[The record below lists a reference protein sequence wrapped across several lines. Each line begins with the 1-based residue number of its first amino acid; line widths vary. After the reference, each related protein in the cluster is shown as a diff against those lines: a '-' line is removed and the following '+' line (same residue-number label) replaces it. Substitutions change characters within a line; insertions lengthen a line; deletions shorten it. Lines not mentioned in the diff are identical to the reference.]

1 MTDRFAAQFKLLTE
15 VRKTLQA
22 AVFDED
28 TLPRDLTTLAKRL
41 QETCHD
47 INVLQERVK
56 AEGVEFRGKLTV
68 DDHLNL
74 LKRIQRRLSTAAF
87 REKTAPRDL
96 GALTRRLQDVSA
108 EIATLEERVEMEG
121 KHNGSARTA
130 EKARTGSWNPD
141 TL

>member
-1 MTDRFAAQFKLLTE
+1 MTDRMVAQFKLLTD

-47 INVLQERVK
+47 IKVMQERMK
-56 AEGVEFRGKLTV
+56 SEGVQFRGELTV

-74 LKRIQRRLSTAAF
+74 LKKVQRRLSTAAF
-87 REKTAPRDL
+87 KEKTAPRDL
-96 GALTRRLQDVSA
+96 GALTRRLQDVSG
-108 EIATLEERVEMEG
+108 EIATLEERADMEG
-121 KHNGSARTA
+121 QHNGSARTA
-130 EKARTGSWNPD
+130 ENARTGSWNPD